1 MSKKLPPSP
10 RKIEAVSSDA
20 ASAFVSPLSDSP
32 GFLFRLAQIRAFDE
46 FHRSFAGLGVTPTSF
61 AVFALIVANPG
72 IRPGVIADE
81 LRVKS
86 SNVAALVNALVDKKL
101 VIRRQDTVELRA
113 NRLYPTKAGAKAHQ
127 EMFKVHLLTDIH
139 LLSALDENERTRLIL
154 LLQKL
159 LQR

>member
-1 MSKKLPPSP
+1 MSKKLPPTP
-10 RKIEAVSSDA
+10 LRVEATSSDA
-20 ASAFVSPLSDSP
+20 TGPFVSPLSNSA
-32 GFLFRLAQIRAFDE
+32 GFLFRLAQLRAFDE

-72 IRPGVIADE
+72 IRPGAIADD

-101 VIRRQDTVELRA
+101 VVRRQDTVELRA
-113 NRLYPTKAGAKAHQ
+113 NRLYPTKAGSRAHQ

-139 LLSALDENERTRLIL
+139 LLSALQEDERTRLIV

>member
-1 MSKKLPPSP
+1 MRKKLPPSP
-10 RKIEAVSSDA
+10 RKIDVALSDA
-20 ASAFVSPLSDSP
+20 ASTFVSPLSDSA

-61 AVFALIVANPG
+61 AVFALIAANPG

-139 LLSALDENERTRLIL
+139 LLSALDEKERTRLIV